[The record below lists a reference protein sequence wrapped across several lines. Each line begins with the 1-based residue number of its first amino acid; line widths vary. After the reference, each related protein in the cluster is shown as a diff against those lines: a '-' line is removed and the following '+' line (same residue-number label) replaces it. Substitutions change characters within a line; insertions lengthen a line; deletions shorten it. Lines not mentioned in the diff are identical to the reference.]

1 MKHDLSTM
9 SRPLDGNADPDVYTK
24 QGGKIPTKNEEKG
37 RIDKKYSM
45 KELFFLRYVGKMKWL
60 VFVSVIK

>member
-24 QGGKIPTKNEEKG
+24 QGGKIPPQKVKRKEESTKNTIWK
-37 RIDKKYSM
+37 SF
-45 KELFFLRYVGKMKWL
+45 FFLKVYG
-60 VFVSVIK
+60 